1 MMDIK
6 QILLSDASTDAK
18 LTALSILLDKQLPKL
33 ESHVLEVQKL
43 EGPQG
48 EKGEKGD
55 QGIQGERGEKGEK
68 GEKGDAGK
76 DGRDGKDGDDGI
88 SIVGTKIDFDG
99 SLIVTFSDGNTINVG
114 EVVGEKGE
122 RGPQGAPG
130 VSGANGEAFA
140 NLDGG
145 YPFSVYGGVTPI
157 DAGGI

>member
-6 QILLSDASTDAK
+6 QILFSDASTDAK
-18 LTALSILLDKQLPKL
+18 LAALAILLDKEIPNLKN
-33 ESHVLEVQKL
+33 HVLEVQKL

-55 QGIQGERGEKGEK
+55 QGPQGERGEPGD
-68 GEKGDAGK
+68 KGDKGDPGK
-76 DGRDGKDGDDGI
+76 DGVDGKDGADGI
-88 SIVGTKIDFDG
+88 SVVGTKIDFDG
-99 SLIVTFSDGNTINVG
+99 SLIITLSSGEVINVG

-130 VSGANGEAFA
+130 LSGADGQAFG

-145 YPFSVYGGVTPI
+145 FPSSVYGGINPI